1 MAMMFTHSTSMHE
14 SGDFET
20 AKEVIDFALNMNR
33 VLRLGDDAGM
43 VHLSPF
49 SLYLL

>member
-1 MAMMFTHSTSMHE
+1 LAVMFSHPASMHKR
-14 SGDFET
+14 SDFET
-20 AKEVIDFALNMNR
+20 AKKVIDFALNMNR
-33 VLRLGDDAGM
+33 VLRLGGDAGM